1 MGPLRA
7 VAGSFLFVLFLGFGA
22 AAPSAAQPG
31 EHAVHRQPPPV
42 VVTGAPTPAPEATS
56 PSGAK
61 PSASTIA
68 TLPVEVGPG
77 GGDYQPGLRTDPTVE
92 APFGPGSAGTS
103 PPPDPAFTSP
113 TIPNGTEG
121 AGGGQGAL
129 PISPTTTT
137 TTSANT
143 ANPANPLVTV
153 TATTDAGA
161 TPSPKSAASTPA
173 GPSRPSNPSS
183 PCPGEAECAGRSPA
197 AKPGPQPEGAASVGA
212 MAAVVGSVVVALGMA
227 AAAWRRQT
235 WRRRAQRDTDTD
247 TGLARQVAQD
257 ASAT

>member
-22 AAPSAAQPG
+22 AVPSAAQPG
-31 EHAVHRQPPPV
+31 DHAVHRQPPPV

-56 PSGAK
+56 PNGAE

-77 GGDYQPGLRTDPTVE
+77 GGDYQPELRTDPNVE

-103 PPPDPAFTSP
+103 PPPDPPFPPP

-121 AGGGQGAL
+121 VGGGQGAL
-129 PISPTTTT
+129 PASPPTTA
-137 TTSANT
+137 SANT
-143 ANPANPLVTV
+143 ANLLATA
-153 TATTDAGA
+153 TATTNAGA

-173 GPSRPSNPSS
+173 GLSSSSNPSS
-183 PCPGEAECAGRSPA
+183 ACAGEAECAGRSPA
-197 AKPGPQPEGAASVGA
+197 AKPGPQPERAASVGT

-227 AAAWRRQT
+227 AAVWRRQT

>member
-1 MGPLRA
+1 M
-7 VAGSFLFVLFLGFGA
+7 
-22 AAPSAAQPG
+22 
-31 EHAVHRQPPPV
+31 
-42 VVTGAPTPAPEATS
+42 VTGAPTPAPEATS

-61 PSASTIA
+61 PSASPIA
-68 TLPVEVGPG
+68 TLLVEVGPG

-103 PPPDPAFTSP
+103 PPPDSAFTSP
-113 TIPNGTEG
+113 TILNGTEG

-129 PISPTTTT
+129 PISTTTT
-137 TTSANT
+137 
-143 ANPANPLVTV
+143 ANPLIIV

-161 TPSPKSAASTPA
+161 TPSPKSAASIPA
-173 GPSRPSNPSS
+173 SPSRPSNPSSPSS

-212 MAAVVGSVVVALGMA
+212 MAAVVGSVVLALGMA

-235 WRRRAQRDTDTD
+235 WRRRAPRDTD

>member
-42 VVTGAPTPAPEATS
+42 VVTGAPTPAPEAI
-56 PSGAK
+56 PPGGAK

-103 PPPDPAFTSP
+103 PPPDSAFTSP

-129 PISPTTTT
+129 PISPPITTTT
-137 TTSANT
+137 TASANT
-143 ANPANPLVTV
+143 ANPLVTV

-161 TPSPKSAASTPA
+161 TPSPKSVASTPA
-173 GPSRPSNPSS
+173 SPSPPSNPSNPS
-183 PCPGEAECAGRSPA
+183 GPCPGEAECAGRSPA
-197 AKPGPQPEGAASVGA
+197 AKPGPQPEGAASVGT

-235 WRRRAQRDTDTD
+235 WRRRAQRDTDT
-247 TGLARQVAQD
+247 GLARQVAQD